1 MIVGIAMLL
10 KSDKHGVVAK
20 PYYLMLKTV
29 AFNRILERIGGR
41 FQRAWRLYFDIG
53 AVLGV
58 GFIAFILY
66 AIARNAISLFQ
77 RSSQAGPT
85 LVIVPLPGVTVSWE
99 IFPYILLAIAVLLIP
114 HEAAHGIA
122 SVLDK
127 VPIKSSGVF
136 MAIFLPGGFVEIDEP
151 ELAKRKAIT
160 KLRVFAAG
168 SFTNAVS
175 FGLVLLLVFAL
186 FQPAPTGV
194 LVTGFTPGGPA
205 ATAHVPQWSVI
216 TGLNATSVSQVQ
228 DIATYMS
235 RATPGSLVQVRLN
248 NGQVFNVTT
257 GKSDTNSSRAI
268 LGIYNQN
275 YVPLRYNFLSTQST
289 YQLTYAFFW
298 LQLILINVALINML
312 PMFPFDGDRYFD
324 TLLGILHVKNT
335 KPVRI
340 AASVISLGL
349 LGSNLILSLILF
361 GTVFPR

>member
-1 MIVGIAMLL
+1 
-10 KSDKHGVVAK
+10 
-20 PYYLMLKTV
+20 
-29 AFNRILERIGGR
+29 
-41 FQRAWRLYFDIG
+41 
-53 AVLGV
+53 
-58 GFIAFILY
+58 
-66 AIARNAISLFQ
+66 
-77 RSSQAGPT
+77 
-85 LVIVPLPGVTVSWE
+85 
-99 IFPYILLAIAVLLIP
+99 
-114 HEAAHGIA
+114 
-122 SVLDK
+122 
-127 VPIKSSGVF
+127 
-136 MAIFLPGGFVEIDEP
+136 VEIDEP

-186 FQPAPTGV
+186 FQPAPAGV

-205 ATAHVPQWSVI
+205 TTAHVPQWSVI

-257 GKSDTNSSRAI
+257 GKSETNSSRAI

-324 TLLGILHVKNT
+324 TLLGILRVKNT
-335 KPVRI
+335 KPIRT